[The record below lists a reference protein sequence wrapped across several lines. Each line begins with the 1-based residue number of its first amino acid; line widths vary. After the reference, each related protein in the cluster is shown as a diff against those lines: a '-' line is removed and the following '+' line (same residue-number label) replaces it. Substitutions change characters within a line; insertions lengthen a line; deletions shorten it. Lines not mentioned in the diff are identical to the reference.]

1 VRQPS
6 GKPNSVGPHPLRG
19 CERAII
25 PLGPALLTAS
35 SNLPGGFGR
44 AVLERLPIWSCS
56 VRGFACHVRYR
67 PRGALLPHLFTL
79 THLRSRLASSSD
91 GERYIFCATF
101 RRVAPPGR
109 YPAHCPAEFG
119 LSSSRRTCIPCQRSP
134 GRLPHSRFYTP
145 AFVMRPSAI
154 VAVAF
159 GVRRSSFGVPPSA
172 FPYPSFSCEISYCSS
187 FL

>member
-1 VRQPS
+1 MIRSGIMQPARAATVKCGSRPISRILSACRPVRAC
-6 GKPNSVGPHPLRG
+6 R
-19 CERAII
+19 RAII

-56 VRGFACHVRYR
+56 VRGFACHGRCR

-79 THLRSRLASSSD
+79 THLRSRPLRGSSY
-91 GERYIFCATF
+91 GGRYLFCATF

-119 LSSSRRTCIPCQRSP
+119 LSSSEGLSPVHQRSP
-134 GRLPHSRFYTP
+134 GRLPQHDDSSRSRDGT
-145 AFVMRPSAI
+145 RQ
-154 VAVAF
+154 
-159 GVRRSSFGVPPSA
+159 
-172 FPYPSFSCEISYCSS
+172 
-187 FL
+187 